1 MEVNLVRVVM
11 IVVISYLLGSIPTA
25 YLVALLIKR
34 INVFEVG
41 SGNMGGTNVAR
52 AVGLRWGIFTAFLDA
67 VKGIIAVQIARM
79 IWPDPDT
86 YLAIAIVAGVA
97 AVIGHN
103 WSVFATALYYHY
115 NHQFSIRGGKGAAT
129 AYGTMIQLLP
139 PWPLI
144 AIIVVG
150 VVLALITRYASLAV
164 LVSFAVGLVWA
175 LVLAGNVGYSA
186 LYVPYILIITILIVW
201 RFREN
206 IQRLVTGTERK
217 LGERVT

>member
-1 MEVNLVRVVM
+1 MEVNTVHVVS
-11 IVVISYLLGSIPTA
+11 IVIISYLIGSIPTA
-25 YLVALLIKR
+25 YLVALFIKN

-67 VKGIIAVQIARM
+67 LKGMAAIQVARV
-79 IWPDPDT
+79 IWPGADW
-86 YLAIAIVAGVA
+86 YLAAAIIAGVA

-103 WSVFATALYYHY
+103 WSIFATALYYYY
-115 NHQFSIRGGKGAAT
+115 NRQFSIRGGKGAAT

-144 AIIVVG
+144 AIMVVG
-150 VVLALITRYASLAV
+150 VILALITRYASLAV

-175 LVLAGNVGYSA
+175 LVWAGNVGYSA
-186 LYVPYILIITILIVW
+186 LYAPYILIITILIVW

-206 IQRLVTGTERK
+206 IQRLATGTERK
-217 LGERVT
+217 LGERVS